1 MLRLGTSIPSSGP
14 RAALP
19 AGTPAAEELLIAGS
33 CWRLGRPL
41 DGYSRMRGSGLATQV
56 AAGRCLDVLEP
67 CSARG
72 GRLKV
77 RLLEDGYPC
86 WLEQADLLGAA
97 LAAEPPRRRLLD
109 PGRIEAALPA
119 VLHYASQAADKPN
132 HYLWGGTTG
141 PNYDCSGLVQSA
153 FASAGIWIPRDAYQQ
168 ERFCQA
174 VAIRPSLF
182 SLVRPGDLIFFG
194 RPQRCTHVGLYL
206 GKGRYLHSS
215 GAEHGHNGL
224 AVDQLAAHSRDP
236 VGSHYRSELRG
247 AGRVV
252 RCHDGTTLP

>member
-97 LAAEPPRRRLLD
+97 LAAEPTPAPPARSRPDRGGA
-109 PGRIEAALPA
+109 PGCAALRQP
-119 VLHYASQAADKPN
+119 
-132 HYLWGGTTG
+132 GG
-141 PNYDCSGLVQSA
+141 
-153 FASAGIWIPRDAYQQ
+153 
-168 ERFCQA
+168 
-174 VAIRPSLF
+174 
-182 SLVRPGDLIFFG
+182 
-194 RPQRCTHVGLYL
+194 
-206 GKGRYLHSS
+206 
-215 GAEHGHNGL
+215 
-224 AVDQLAAHSRDP
+224 
-236 VGSHYRSELRG
+236 
-247 AGRVV
+247 
-252 RCHDGTTLP
+252 